1 MRVQK
6 MCQVSGGIPTPV
18 SNRNQ
23 TSRNKNL
30 PEASCRESLLWQGN
44 IGTECVCYTDWC
56 NSSRKI
62 FFTPSILLLSTVILW
77 YLR

>member
-6 MCQVSGGIPTPV
+6 MCQVSGGILAPV

-23 TSRNKNL
+23 TSRNKNV

-56 NSSRKI
+56 NSSQKMM
-62 FFTPSILLLSTVILW
+62 FTPLLLLSIVILW
-77 YLR
+77 HLR